1 MKVGERK
8 KKRGGGYLA
17 WKEWLVGLAVDWWW
31 RCLSHVKKST
41 RHRLTILFVIMC
53 LLDWFVGVAT

>member
-17 WKEWLVGLAVDWWW
+17 WKEWLVGLSVDWWW
-31 RCLSHVKKST
+31 RCWWAVLAAEGRRRKNN
-41 RHRLTILFVIMC
+41 
-53 LLDWFVGVAT
+53 